1 MRGVHKKQRGIL
13 VHGYANSG
21 KTSLLEIFRE
31 IFKGFRFR
39 SQEKFAVQMRQRDRA
54 PSLVVEDEWE
64 PKHLHR
70 GNIDKTKRLLEG
82 QGGVFEEKYQ
92 NPFVA
97 FEKAYFFLSANTLAR
112 VLGGDKDKL
121 DDDELVN
128 RAAMNTR
135 LQRFKFE
142 VSYKNGTKQP
152 FDAPGIALA
161 LRYLYEVYQPNEV
174 VVAKPLCTQIE
185 YPDFPGPRNPGRSA
199 IESDPALNIRAPAVA
214 GPNILDASLGK
225 RPLPI

>member
-1 MRGVHKKQRGIL
+1 
-13 VHGYANSG
+13 
-21 KTSLLEIFRE
+21 
-31 IFKGFRFR
+31 
-39 SQEKFAVQMRQRDRA
+39 MRQRDRA

-70 GNIDKTKRLLEG
+70 GNIDRTKRLLEG

-161 LRYLYEVYQPNEV
+161 LKYLYEVYQPNEV
-174 VVAKPLCTQIE
+174 MAAKPLCTQIE
-185 YPDFPGPRNPGRSA
+185 YPDFPDPRNPKRSA
-199 IESDPALNIRAPAVA
+199 IESEPALNIRAPAVA

-225 RPLPI
+225 RPLPIQAQQD

>member
-1 MRGVHKKQRGIL
+1 
-13 VHGYANSG
+13 
-21 KTSLLEIFRE
+21 
-31 IFKGFRFR
+31 
-39 SQEKFAVQMRQRDRA
+39 MRQRDRA

-97 FEKAYFFLSANTLAR
+97 FEKAYFFMSTNTLAR
-112 VLGGDKDKL
+112 VLSADKDKL
-121 DDDELVN
+121 DDDERVN

-161 LRYLYEVYQPNEV
+161 LKYLYEVYQPNEV
-174 VVAKPLCTQIE
+174 VEAKPLCTQIE
-185 YPDFPGPRNPGRSA
+185 YPDFPNPRNPKC
-199 IESDPALNIRAPAVA
+199 ESEPALNIRASEAA
-214 GPNILDASLGK
+214 DPNILNASLGK

>member
-1 MRGVHKKQRGIL
+1 
-13 VHGYANSG
+13 
-21 KTSLLEIFRE
+21 
-31 IFKGFRFR
+31 
-39 SQEKFAVQMRQRDRA
+39 MRQRDRA

-64 PKHLHR
+64 PRHLHR

-97 FEKAYFFLSANTLAR
+97 FEKSYFFMSTNTLAR
-112 VLGGDKDKL
+112 VLGADKDKL
-121 DDDELVN
+121 EEDELVN

-135 LQRFKFE
+135 LQRYKFE

-161 LRYLYEVYQPNEV
+161 LKYLYEFYEPNEV
-174 VVAKPLCTQIE
+174 AAPGPLCTQIE
-185 YPDFPGPRNPGRSA
+185 YPDFPNPQNPRRFA
-199 IESDPALNIRAPAVA
+199 IKSEPSQAP
-214 GPNILDASLGK
+214 LGA
-225 RPLPI
+225 RPIPIQA